1 MKRTRSVHK
10 GVRGVIQKD
19 VHYWM
24 LRHWPFRVM
33 MMYPLAQSLNDVPLI
48 CHKQTDK
55 RILVVSPSLQSR
67 EQI

>member
-24 LRHWPFRVM
+24 PHHWPFRVM
-33 MMYPLAQSLNDVPLI
+33 MIYRLAQEVP
-48 CHKQTDK
+48 KF
-55 RILVVSPSLQSR
+55 
-67 EQI
+67 QIN